1 MFDSLTL
8 SGKPF
13 QTKGPKEK
21 PLKFCNHKKIVLPD
35 SLSFDLPPA
44 SQEDINKIVKSL
56 NANKATGLDR
66 IPPQLRKL
74 SANVVDQNLTSII
87 NHDISRSYFSDKV
100 KNAFVRPIYKNK
112 YKQNKENYPPVSILN
127 GFSKVY

>member
-1 MFDSLTL
+1 M
-8 SGKPF
+8 
-13 QTKGPKEK
+13 
-21 PLKFCNHKKIVLPD
+21 
-35 SLSFDLPPA
+35 SFDLPPA

-56 NANKATGLDR
+56 NANKATGLDG

-74 SANVVDQNLTSII
+74 SANVVDQYLTSII

-100 KNAFVRPIYKNK
+100 KKAFVRPIYKNK
-112 YKQNKENYPPVSILN
+112 YKQNKENYRPVSILN